1 MGTFEDFECRLH
13 HVVECF
19 EALEECWQREPKMP
33 YKVLGARRWMF
44 ARRWR
49 DVHEVDE
56 AKAVHE
62 VIWCVNSSV
71 SWMIRKIDDV
81 EEREHGRACDDAG
94 FLFQ

>member
-1 MGTFEDFECRLH
+1 M
-13 HVVECF
+13 
-19 EALEECWQREPKMP
+19 
-33 YKVLGARRWMF
+33 
-44 ARRWR
+44 
-49 DVHEVDE
+49 HEVDE